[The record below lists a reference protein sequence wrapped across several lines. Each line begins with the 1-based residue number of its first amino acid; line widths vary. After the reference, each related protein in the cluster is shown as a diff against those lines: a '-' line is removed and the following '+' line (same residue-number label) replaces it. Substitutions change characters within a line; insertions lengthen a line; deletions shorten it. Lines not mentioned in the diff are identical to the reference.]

1 MMVADDRR
9 DAVSPRVT
17 APPDGALAD
26 ALVGGLLVLDTE
38 GIVRAANV
46 SAQRLLAQ
54 PEDALV
60 GRPIVAALPVTTRRG
75 DRPLAAEKHPAM
87 VALRSGEAQQRAAL
101 RVNRPDGA
109 SRWFA
114 VDAVPI
120 RDAGRVA
127 HVVVT
132 FNDVTVRREG
142 DERLRLLESVVVTAN
157 DAVLIT
163 EAEPIDLPGPRI
175 IYVNDAFTRM
185 TGYSA
190 EEVLGRTPRLLQG
203 PLSSRVTLDRL
214 RAALA
219 RWESIT
225 VEMCNYRKDGTEFW
239 VEFSIVP
246 VTNAHGWYTHWVSV
260 QRDITARKQID
271 SLRHQATHDAL
282 TELPNR
288 VLLQDRLTQAL
299 ADAARDATPIALL
312 LLDLDRF
319 KEINDTLG
327 HHVGDQLLQWIGPRV
342 LELLRGADTMARL
355 GGDEFA
361 VLLPGAEEA
370 AATALATEI
379 LAALAVPFMLEG
391 QSLDVGASIGIA
403 LAPAHGDDAATLL
416 RHADVAMY
424 VAKRGHQGHA
434 VYDPAQDGNNPL
446 RLGLMGELR
455 AAIAQ
460 GELLLYYQ
468 PKLDHTSGRV
478 SGVEALLRWPHPVH
492 GLIAPD
498 QFIPLAEQTGL
509 IAPLTWWVLET
520 ALAQCQTWARA
531 GLLLGV
537 AVNLSARTLH
547 DLALPARITA
557 LLATYGVPAGL
568 LTLEVTESALMAD
581 PTRALNVLTQLAEQG
596 VCLAIDDFGTG
607 YSSLAYLKR
616 LPVHQLKIDRSFIQ
630 HLVEGGADAAIVVST
645 IGLGHHLGLRVVAEG
660 VETAEAWQLL
670 AASGCDVSQGYHL
683 SRPVTATE
691 LERWLRAGGNDLA
704 ALGEQIAEAVD

>member
-9 DAVSPRVT
+9 DAVSPRVISL
-17 APPDGALAD
+17 PDGALAD

-75 DRPLAAEKHPAM
+75 DRPLAAEKHPAL

-132 FNDVTVRREG
+132 FNDVAVRREG

-203 PLSSRVTLDRL
+203 SLSSRVTLDRL

-327 HHVGDQLLQWIGPRV
+327 HHVGDQLLQRIGPRV

-460 GELLLYYQ
+460 GELLLHYQ
-468 PKLDHTSGRV
+468 SKLDHTSGRV

-547 DLALPARITA
+547 DLALPARIAA

-630 HLVEGGADAAIVVST
+630 HLVEGGADAAIVAST

>member
-1 MMVADDRR
+1 MAADNRQDTPPLHVA
-9 DAVSPRVT
+9 SF
-17 APPDGALAD
+17 PPDALAD
-26 ALVGGLLVLDTE
+26 ALPLGLLLLDGE
-38 GIVRAANV
+38 GIVRAANLP
-46 SAQRLLAQ
+46 AQRLLAQ
-54 PEDALV
+54 PADALV
-60 GRPIVAALPVTTRRG
+60 GRSIVAALPATTRRG
-75 DRPLAAEKHPAM
+75 DRPLAAERHPAM
-87 VALRSGEAQQRAAL
+87 VALRSGEAQQRGTL
-101 RVNRPDGA
+101 RVNGPDGA
-109 SRWFA
+109 ARWFA

-120 RDAGRVA
+120 HEAGRA
-127 HVVVT
+127 AQVVVT
-132 FNDVTVRREG
+132 FSDVTARREG

-190 EEVLGRTPRLLQG
+190 AEVLGRTPRLLQG
-203 PLSSRVTLDRL
+203 PRSSRATLDRL

-219 RWESIT
+219 NWESIT
-225 VEMCNYRKDGTEFW
+225 VELCNYHKDGTEFW

-246 VTNAHGWYTHWVSV
+246 VMNANGWYTHWVSV
-260 QRDITARKQID
+260 QRDVTARKQID

-288 VLLQDRLTQAL
+288 ALLQDRLAQILQSA
-299 ADAARDATPIALL
+299 APDAAPVALL

-327 HHVGDQLLQWIGPRV
+327 HHVGDQLLQRISPRV
-342 LELLRGADTMARL
+342 LELLRAADTMARL

-361 VLLPGAEEA
+361 VLLPGADEA
-370 AATALATEI
+370 AARALASKI
-379 LAALAVPFMLEG
+379 LAALAVPFTLEG
-391 QSLDVGASIGIA
+391 QSLDVGGSIGIA
-403 LAPAHGDDAATLL
+403 LAPAHGLDVPTLL

-424 VAKRGHQGHA
+424 VAKRGHLGYA
-434 VYDPAQDGNNPL
+434 VYDPAQDGNSPL

-455 AAIAQ
+455 TAIAQ
-460 GELLLYYQ
+460 DELLLHFQ
-468 PKLDHTSGRV
+468 PKLDHVTGRV
-478 SGVEALLRWPHPVH
+478 SSVEALLRWPHPVH

-520 ALAQCQTWARA
+520 ALAQCRTWARD

-537 AVNLSARTLH
+537 AVNLSVRTLQ
-547 DLALPARITA
+547 DLALPARVA
-557 LLATYGVPAGL
+557 ELLTTYGVPAAL

-581 PTRALNVLTQLAEQG
+581 PTRALNVLTQLAAQG

-616 LPVHQLKIDRSFIQ
+616 LPVHQLKIDRSFVQ
-630 HLVEGGADAAIVVST
+630 HLVEGGADAAIIAST

-670 AASGCDVSQGYHL
+670 ADSGCDVSQGYYL

-691 LERWLRAGGNDLA
+691 LERWVRAGGVDLA
-704 ALGEQIAEAVD
+704 TLGEPVAGGVD

>member
-9 DAVSPRVT
+9 DAVSPRVISL
-17 APPDGALAD
+17 PDGALAD

-75 DRPLAAEKHPAM
+75 DRPLAAEKHPAL

-327 HHVGDQLLQWIGPRV
+327 HHVGDQLLQRIGPRV

-460 GELLLYYQ
+460 GELLLHYQ

-547 DLALPARITA
+547 DLALPARIAA

-630 HLVEGGADAAIVVST
+630 HLVEGGADAAIVAST

-704 ALGEQIAEAVD
+704 ALGEQVAEAVD

>member
-1 MMVADDRR
+1 
-9 DAVSPRVT
+9 
-17 APPDGALAD
+17 
-26 ALVGGLLVLDTE
+26 
-38 GIVRAANV
+38 
-46 SAQRLLAQ
+46 
-54 PEDALV
+54 
-60 GRPIVAALPVTTRRG
+60 
-75 DRPLAAEKHPAM
+75 
-87 VALRSGEAQQRAAL
+87 
-101 RVNRPDGA
+101 
-109 SRWFA
+109 
-114 VDAVPI
+114 
-120 RDAGRVA
+120 
-127 HVVVT
+127 
-132 FNDVTVRREG
+132 
-142 DERLRLLESVVVTAN
+142 
-157 DAVLIT
+157 
-163 EAEPIDLPGPRI
+163 
-175 IYVNDAFTRM
+175 
-185 TGYSA
+185 
-190 EEVLGRTPRLLQG
+190 
-203 PLSSRVTLDRL
+203 
-214 RAALA
+214 
-219 RWESIT
+219 
-225 VEMCNYRKDGTEFW
+225 
-239 VEFSIVP
+239 
-246 VTNAHGWYTHWVSV
+246 
-260 QRDITARKQID
+260 
-271 SLRHQATHDAL
+271 
-282 TELPNR
+282 
-288 VLLQDRLTQAL
+288 
-299 ADAARDATPIALL
+299 
-312 LLDLDRF
+312 
-319 KEINDTLG
+319 
-327 HHVGDQLLQWIGPRV
+327 
-342 LELLRGADTMARL
+342 
-355 GGDEFA
+355 
-361 VLLPGAEEA
+361 
-370 AATALATEI
+370 
-379 LAALAVPFMLEG
+379 
-391 QSLDVGASIGIA
+391 VGASIGIA

-630 HLVEGGADAAIVVST
+630 HLVEGGADAAIVAST

-704 ALGEQIAEAVD
+704 ALGEQVAEAVD

>member
-1 MMVADDRR
+1 MAADNRQGDPSSRVAPL
-9 DAVSPRVT
+9 S
-17 APPDGALAD
+17 DGVLAD
-26 ALVGGLLVLDTE
+26 ALPIGLLLLDAE
-38 GIVRAANV
+38 GIVRTANLH
-46 SAQRLLAQ
+46 AQRLLAQ
-54 PEDALV
+54 PAEALI
-60 GRPIVAALPVTTRRG
+60 GRPIAAALPATTRRG
-75 DRPLAAEKHPAM
+75 DRPLAAEKHPAI
-87 VALRSGEAQQRAAL
+87 VALRSGEAQQRPAL
-101 RVNRPDGA
+101 RSAGPDGA
-109 SRWFA
+109 GRWFA

-120 RDAGRVA
+120 REAGRVA
-127 HVVVT
+127 QVVVT
-132 FNDVTVRREG
+132 FSDVTVRREG

-175 IYVNDAFTRM
+175 IYVNDAFTRT

-190 EEVLGRTPRLLQG
+190 AEVLGRTPRLLQG
-203 PLSSRVTLDRL
+203 PRSNRATLDRL
-214 RAALA
+214 RAALT

-225 VEMCNYRKDGTEFW
+225 VELCNYRKDGTEFW

-246 VTNAHGWYTHWVSV
+246 VMNAQGWYTHWVSV
-260 QRDITARKQID
+260 QRDITTRKQID
-271 SLRHQATHDAL
+271 SLRHQAMHDAL

-288 VLLQDRLTQAL
+288 VLLQERLTRAL
-299 ADAARDATPIALL
+299 QPTASGVAPVALL

-327 HHVGDQLLQWIGPRV
+327 HHVGDQLLQRVGPRV
-342 LELLRGADTMARL
+342 LELLRATDTMARL

-361 VLLPGAEEA
+361 VLLPGGGEDA
-370 AATALATEI
+370 ARALASDI
-379 LAALAVPFMLEG
+379 LAALTVPFTLEG
-391 QSLDVGASIGIA
+391 QSLDVGVSIGIA
-403 LAPAHGDDAATLL
+403 LASAHGADAATLL
-416 RHADVAMY
+416 RRADVAMY
-424 VAKRGHQGHA
+424 VAKRGHLGYA
-434 VYDPAQDGNNPL
+434 VYDPAQDGNSPL
-446 RLGLMGELR
+446 RLSLMGELR
-455 AAIAQ
+455 AAIARDD
-460 GELLLYYQ
+460 LLLHYQ
-468 PKLDHTSGRV
+468 PKLDHTTGRV
-478 SGVEALLRWPHPVH
+478 SSVEALLRWPHPVH

-520 ALAQCQTWARA
+520 ALAQCQTWARD
-531 GLLLGV
+531 GLILGV

-547 DLALPARITA
+547 DLALPARIAA

-630 HLVEGGADAAIVVST
+630 HLVEGGADAAIVAST

-660 VETAEAWQLL
+660 VETPEAWQLL
-670 AASGCDVSQGYHL
+670 VASGCDVSQGYHL

-691 LERWLRAGGNDLA
+691 LERWLRAGGSRPA
-704 ALGEQIAEAVD
+704 ALGQPLAATVE

>member
-1 MMVADDRR
+1 MVADDRR

-327 HHVGDQLLQWIGPRV
+327 HHVGDQLLQRIGPRV
-342 LELLRGADTMARL
+342 LELLCGADTMARL

-630 HLVEGGADAAIVVST
+630 HLVEGGADAAIVAST

>member
-1 MMVADDRR
+1 MVADDRR
-9 DAVSPRVT
+9 DAVSPRVISL
-17 APPDGALAD
+17 PDGALAD

-327 HHVGDQLLQWIGPRV
+327 HHVGDQLLQRIGPRV
-342 LELLRGADTMARL
+342 LELLCGADTMARL

-460 GELLLYYQ
+460 GELLLHYQ

-547 DLALPARITA
+547 DLALPARIAA

-630 HLVEGGADAAIVVST
+630 HLVEGGADAAIVAST

-704 ALGEQIAEAVD
+704 ALGEQVAEAVD

>member
-1 MMVADDRR
+1 MAADNRQNVPLPI
-9 DAVSPRVT
+9 AT
-17 APPDGALAD
+17 TLPDGVLAD
-26 ALVGGLLVLDTE
+26 ALPIGFLLLDAE
-38 GIVRAANV
+38 GIVRAANLH
-46 SAQRLLAQ
+46 AQHLLAQ
-54 PEDALV
+54 PADALV
-60 GRPIVAALPVTTRRG
+60 GRLITAALPATTRRG

-87 VALRSGEAQQRAAL
+87 GALRSGEAQQHAAL
-101 RVNRPDGA
+101 RVNGPDGEG
-109 SRWFA
+109 RWFA

-120 RDAGRVA
+120 REAGRVA
-127 HVVVT
+127 RVVVT
-132 FNDVTVRREG
+132 FSDVTVRRAG

-175 IYVNDAFTRM
+175 IYVNEAFTRM

-203 PLSSRVTLDRL
+203 PRSSRATLDRL
-214 RAALA
+214 RAALT

-246 VTNAHGWYTHWVSV
+246 VTNARGWYTQWVSV
-260 QRDITARKQID
+260 QRDITVRKQID
-271 SLRHQATHDAL
+271 SLRHQAMHDAL

-288 VLLQDRLTQAL
+288 VLLQERLTQAL
-299 ADAARDATPIALL
+299 EATAPDAAPLALL

-327 HHVGDQLLQWIGPRV
+327 HHVGDQLLQRIGPRV
-342 LELLRGADTMARL
+342 LELLRAGDTMARL

-361 VLLPGAEEA
+361 VLLPGAGEA
-370 AATALATEI
+370 AARALASKI
-379 LAALAVPFMLEG
+379 LAALDIPFTLEG
-391 QSLDVGASIGIA
+391 QSLDVGVSIGIA
-403 LAPAHGDDAATLL
+403 LAPAHGTDAATLL
-416 RHADVAMY
+416 RRADVAMY
-424 VAKRGHQGHA
+424 IAKRGHLGSA
-434 VYDPAQDGNNPL
+434 VYDPAQDGNSPL

-455 AAIAQ
+455 SAIA
-460 GELLLYYQ
+460 EDALLLHYQ
-468 PKLDHTSGRV
+468 PKIDHTTGRV

-520 ALAQCQTWARA
+520 ALAQCRAWARD
-531 GLLLGV
+531 GLMLGV

-547 DLALPARITA
+547 DLALPARIA
-557 LLATYGVPAGL
+557 GMLERYGVPAGL

-581 PTRALNVLTQLAEQG
+581 PARALAVLTRLAEQG
-596 VCLAIDDFGTG
+596 ICLAIDDFGTG

-616 LPVHQLKIDRSFIQ
+616 LPVHQLKIDRTFVQ
-630 HLVEGGADAAIVVST
+630 HLVEGGADAAIIAST

-670 AASGCDVSQGYHL
+670 AASGCDMLQGYHL

-691 LERWLRAGGNDLA
+691 LERWLRAGGA
-704 ALGEQIAEAVD
+704 ARGESAAAAVD

>member
-1 MMVADDRR
+1 MVADDRR
-9 DAVSPRVT
+9 DAVSPRVISL
-17 APPDGALAD
+17 PDGALAD

-327 HHVGDQLLQWIGPRV
+327 HHVGDQLLQRIGPRV
-342 LELLRGADTMARL
+342 LELLCGADTMARL

-460 GELLLYYQ
+460 GELLLHYQ

>member
-1 MMVADDRR
+1 MVADDRR
-9 DAVSPRVT
+9 DAVSPRVISL
-17 APPDGALAD
+17 PDGALAD

-327 HHVGDQLLQWIGPRV
+327 HHVGDQLLQRIGPRV

-460 GELLLYYQ
+460 GELLLHYQ

-520 ALAQCQTWARA
+520 ALAQCQTWARN

-547 DLALPARITA
+547 DLALPARIAA

-630 HLVEGGADAAIVVST
+630 HLVEGGADAAIVAST

>member
-1 MMVADDRR
+1 MVADDRR

>member
-1 MMVADDRR
+1 MAADNHQG
-9 DAVSPRVT
+9 VPSPRV
-17 APPDGALAD
+17 APLHDGVLAD
-26 ALVGGLLVLDTE
+26 ALPIGLLLLDAA
-38 GIVRAANV
+38 GIVRAANLH
-46 SAQRLLAQ
+46 AQRLLAQ
-54 PEDALV
+54 PADALV
-60 GRPIVAALPVTTRRG
+60 GRPIAAALPATTRRG
-75 DRPLAAEKHPAM
+75 DRPLAAEKHPALA
-87 VALRSGEAQQRAAL
+87 ALRSGEAQQHTAL
-101 RVNRPDGA
+101 RVDGPDGVG
-109 SRWFA
+109 RWFA

-120 RDAGRVA
+120 REAGEVA
-127 HVVVT
+127 RVVVT
-132 FNDVTVRREG
+132 FSDVTVRREG

-190 EEVLGRTPRLLQG
+190 AEVLGRTPRLLQG
-203 PLSSRVTLDRL
+203 PRSSRATLDRL
-214 RAALA
+214 RAALT

-246 VTNAHGWYTHWVSV
+246 VTNARGWYTHWVSV
-260 QRDITARKQID
+260 QRDITTRKQID
-271 SLRHQATHDAL
+271 SLRHQAMHDAL

-288 VLLQDRLTQAL
+288 VLLQDRLAQAL
-299 ADAARDATPIALL
+299 AAAPDAAPLALL

-327 HHVGDQLLQWIGPRV
+327 HHVGDQLLQRIGPRV
-342 LELLRGADTMARL
+342 LELLRSVDLMARL

-361 VLLPGAEEA
+361 VLLPGAGEA
-370 AATALATEI
+370 AASALASKI
-379 LAALAVPFMLEG
+379 LAALDIPFTLEG
-391 QSLDVGASIGIA
+391 QSLDVGVSIGIA
-403 LAPAHGDDAATLL
+403 LAPAHGNDAATLL
-416 RHADVAMY
+416 RRADVAMY
-424 VAKRGHQGHA
+424 IAKRGHLGAA
-434 VYDPAQDGNNPL
+434 VYDPAQDGNSPL

-455 AAIAQ
+455 SAIA
-460 GELLLYYQ
+460 EDALLLHYQ
-468 PKLDHTSGRV
+468 PKIDHITGRV
-478 SGVEALLRWPHPVH
+478 NGVEALLRWSHPVH

-520 ALAQCQTWARA
+520 ALAQCRAWARD
-531 GLLLGV
+531 GLVLGV

-547 DLALPARITA
+547 DLALPALIA
-557 LLATYGVPAGL
+557 GMLEKHGVPAGL

-581 PTRALNVLTQLAEQG
+581 PTRARNVLTQLAAQG
-596 VCLAIDDFGTG
+596 ICLAIDDFGTG

-630 HLVEGGADAAIVVST
+630 HLVEGGADAAIVAST

-660 VETAEAWQLL
+660 VETSEAWHLL

-691 LERWLRAGGNDLA
+691 LERWLRAGGAERA
-704 ALGEQIAEAVD
+704 ALGEPVAGGAD